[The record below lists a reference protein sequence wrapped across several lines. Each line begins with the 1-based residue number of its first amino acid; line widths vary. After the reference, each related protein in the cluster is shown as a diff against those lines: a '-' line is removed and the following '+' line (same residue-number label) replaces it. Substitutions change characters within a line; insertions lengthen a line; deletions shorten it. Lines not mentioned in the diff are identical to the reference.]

1 MKDKI
6 DIDQTI
12 NKAVKEAIREYDKE
26 KRMSQRDKRLHNTR
40 LLMKNY
46 NRLKEH
52 VENVNDDIEKAN
64 EKIKLDFDSKDDEIW
79 ITSIIRTKLR
89 TMKMMA
95 YIDSALKILENKFN
109 QDCEDYKYKA
119 FKFHYM
125 GNKTNEEIQ
134 EILGCGKNSPKKW
147 SDSVMEELSLLLW
160 GIEAL
165 GI

>member
-1 MKDKI
+1 LKYKVN
-6 DIDQTI
+6 IDQAI
-12 NKAVKEAIREYDKE
+12 NKAVREAIREYDKE
-26 KRMSQRDKRLHNTR
+26 KRMSQRDKRR

-46 NRLKEH
+46 NSLKEH
-52 VENVNDDIEKAN
+52 IENVSDDIEKAN
-64 EKIKLDFDSKDDEIW
+64 EDIKLDFDSKDDEIW

-119 FKFHYM
+119 FKFYYM
-125 GNKTNEEIQ
+125 NNKTNEEIQ
-134 EILGCGKNSPKKW
+134 ELLGCVKNSPKKW
-147 SDSVMEELSLLLW
+147 SDSAMEELSLLLW
-160 GIEAL
+160 GIEVL